1 MDSISVVTRHK
12 RYSVHIGPG
21 LLSAVGPL
29 SLGCCAPET
38 AMVVSDSNVASLYA
52 AAVTA
57 SLQRAGFTPQ
67 LHVIKAGETSKNTAA
82 LVELLHH
89 MARCSLTRGS
99 AVFALGGGVTGD
111 LAGLAASL
119 YMRGLPLIQLPTS
132 LLAAVDSSVGGKTA
146 VDLEEGKNLV
156 GTFYQPD
163 LVMCDTETFSTLP
176 APQISN
182 GFGEIIKTAM
192 VFDAALFDLAAGS
205 EACGHLQCLAARCVE
220 LKKSVVEHDELED
233 GPRQI
238 LNFGHTFGHAV
249 EQCSGYGLPH
259 GFCVAVGMALITG
272 ACRKRGIC
280 TAETEL
286 RLRNALKA
294 RGLPVKTPYGAEQIF
309 SAVLSDKKRRGDFL
323 TLILPR
329 KIGQA
334 ERRRVSLQEARA
346 FLEDGLA
353 ATKEDEQ

>member
-1 MDSISVVTRHK
+1 MDSISVATRHK

-21 LLSAVGPL
+21 LLSAVGEL
-29 SLGCCAPET
+29 SLGICAAGT
-38 AMVVSDSNVASLYA
+38 AMVVSDSNVAPLYGA
-52 AAVTA
+52 QVKG
-57 SLQRAGFTPQ
+57 SLQRAGFTPEF
-67 LHVIKAGETSKNTAA
+67 HVVPAGEASKNTAA
-82 LVELLHH
+82 LIELLRH
-89 MARCSLTRGS
+89 MARCGLTRGS

-119 YMRGLPLIQLPTS
+119 YMRGLPFVQLPTS

-163 LVMCDTETFSTLP
+163 LVLCDTDAFATLP
-176 APQISN
+176 AVQIAN
-182 GFGEIIKTAM
+182 GFGEIVKTAM
-192 VFDAALFDLAAGS
+192 IFDAALFDLAAGADAQS
-205 EACGHLQCLAARCVE
+205 HLQAMAARCVE
-220 LKKSVVEHDELED
+220 LKKSVVEGDELEA

-249 EQCSGYGLPH
+249 EKCSGYRLPH

-280 TAETEL
+280 SAETEG
-286 RLRNALKA
+286 RLRAALKA
-294 RGLPVKTPYGAEQIF
+294 RRLPWRTDYGAEEIF
-309 SAVLSDKKRRGDFL
+309 SAMLADKKRRGDRL
-323 TLILPR
+323 TLIIPLE
-329 KIGQA
+329 IGRA
-334 ERRRVSLQEARA
+334 ERRTVNLKEARA

-353 ATKEDEQ
+353 AAKEAL